1 MSVRFNMSANGQKRS
16 GLWLSAPSP
25 CVRVC
30 KYPDKGPCKGCGM
43 LKKEKKRFKKFKQK
57 EQRKEFFRELIHR
70 LRAQEGRRLER
81 WVIVYTRKCEKKGL
95 RS

>member
-1 MSVRFNMSANGQKRS
+1 
-16 GLWLSAPSP
+16 
-25 CVRVC
+25 
-30 KYPDKGPCKGCGM
+30 M

-95 RS
+95 RSPLEKM